1 MFNKFHQTLI
11 NNYQAGIRK
20 QVSHPRFN
28 AVNFRDAYH
37 LDRNSL
43 LLQITR
49 RDNNYVLLFG
59 DDQFFNIDK
68 AFIEC
73 NVIQQLIPKH
83 LLTYYPELLL

>member
-28 AVNFRDAYH
+28 AASFKDAYH

-43 LLQITR
+43 LLQITK
-49 RDNNYVLLFG
+49 RDNNFVILLNNGQCFYV
-59 DDQFFNIDK
+59 DK
-68 AFIEC
+68 VFIEC
-73 NVIQQLIPKH
+73 SVIQQLIPKH
-83 LLTYYPELLL
+83 LLPHYPELLL

>member
-28 AVNFRDAYH
+28 AVNFSDAYH
-37 LDRNSL
+37 LGNNAL
-43 LLQITR
+43 LLQVTR
-49 RDNNYVLLFG
+49 RDSTYNLLFSNN
-59 DDQFFNIDK
+59 QLFNVGKKSFDSI
-68 AFIEC
+68 
-73 NVIQQLIPKH
+73 VIQQLIPKH